1 MTPEQ
6 KMNALFAAEAAP
18 ARDYG
23 FQAEVVARIAR
34 RRAWMSILSLVPW
47 LIAATAVLWALRPV
61 ISTAADRLDPVLV
74 PVAMTLT
81 LIGGSLVAARR
92 LTRRLGR
99 A

>member
-1 MTPEQ
+1 
-6 KMNALFAAEAAP
+6 MNALFAAEAAP

-34 RRAWMSILSLVPW
+34 RRAWASILSLVPW
-47 LIAATAVLWALRPV
+47 LISATVGLWGLQTV
-61 ISTAADRLDPVLV
+61 IGTAAGQLGPVLV

-81 LIGGSLVAARR
+81 LIGGSLVAALW

>member
-6 KMNALFAAEAAP
+6 KLTALFAAEAAP

-34 RRAWMSILSLVPW
+34 RRAWASVLSLVPG
-47 LIAATAVLWALRPV
+47 LIAATALLWGLQSVFGAVLGQLG
-61 ISTAADRLDPVLV
+61 PVLV
-74 PVAMTLT
+74 PVAMILT
-81 LIGGSLVAARR
+81 LVGVSLGAAFW
-92 LTRRLGR
+92 LTRRLVR